1 MIFNRRH
8 AGKTLLCAWASLLF
22 GPLSGR
28 LGLSGVRPVLRG
40 QERAPRRREFIIT
53 ASDYE
58 FTPDRIEVAHE
69 DIVKIELEGE
79 DQPHGFAIDEYRI
92 LKRVLPDRTT
102 AFEFRADRPG
112 TFSYYC
118 SISADPG
125 CRAMRGTFVV
135 RAKS

>member
-8 AGKTLLCAWASLLF
+8 AGKTLLGAWASLLF

-28 LGLSGVRPVLRG
+28 LGFAGVRPVLRG
-40 QERAPRRREFIIT
+40 QERAPRRREFTIT
-53 ASDYE
+53 ASDYA

-69 DIVKIELEGE
+69 DVVKIALVGK
-79 DQPHGFAIDEYRI
+79 DQPHAFAIDEYRI
-92 LKRVLPDRTT
+92 LKRVLPDSTT
-102 AFEFRADRPG
+102 TFEFRADRPG

-135 RAKS
+135 RATS